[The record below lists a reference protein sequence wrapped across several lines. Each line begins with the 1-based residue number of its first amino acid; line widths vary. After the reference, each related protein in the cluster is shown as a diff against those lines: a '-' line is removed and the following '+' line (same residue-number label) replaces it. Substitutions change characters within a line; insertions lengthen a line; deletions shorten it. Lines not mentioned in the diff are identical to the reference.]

1 MAENEALEHAV
12 NGAPTDEPTR
22 CRLSAA
28 VKVQKVFRGHVD
40 RRKLADSAVLDGQNW
55 WQALD
60 FAKLNISTTSFYKKP
75 ETAAS
80 RWNRVGS
87 NASKVGK
94 GLSLDAK
101 AQKLIFEHWIEAIDP
116 KHRYGKN
123 LYLYFEEWRK
133 SDSEQPFFYWLD
145 LGDGKEVDLQDC
157 PKSKLQN
164 QCIKYLGPVE
174 RENYEY
180 SVVGGKILHKLTG
193 EPLDTN
199 QGSTWNIF
207 VMSVS
212 KRLYSAEKKRGQF
225 HHSSFL
231 AGGATLAAGMLV
243 AKDGE
248 LKSISAY
255 SGHYKPTDDS
265 FETFLSF
272 LEENGVDLSQV
283 EIRGVKGDQ
292 VPDGSGKF
300 LKSDSAIYK
309 NATSESANRTHNLGG
324 KSNRLEE
331 TPPEVN
337 RLIGV
342 KLVRFCLF
350 GVDFV
355 DGEGIGENPMLQPSD
370 LGATSCHLRSSMG
383 NAPSQFDGRHSGSR
397 VALPLAGLLVTDSL
411 TRVDILQ
418 TVSFRSPANRKKK

>member
-1 MAENEALEHAV
+1 MAENKASELHAAK
-12 NGAPTDEPTR
+12 GAPANDPTQSI
-22 CRLSAA
+22 LSAA

-60 FAKLNISTTSFYKKP
+60 FAKLNISTTSFYTKP

-116 KHRYGKN
+116 KHRYGKS
-123 LYLYFEEWRK
+123 LHLYFDEWRK
-133 SDSEQPFFYWLD
+133 SNSGQPFFYWLD
-145 LGDGKEVDLQDC
+145 LGDGKEVDLHEC

-164 QCIKYLGPVE
+164 QCIMYLGPVE

-180 SVVGGKILHKLTG
+180 SVEGGKILHKLTG

-212 KRLYSAEKKRGQF
+212 KRFYSA
-225 HHSSFL
+225 
-231 AGGATLAAGMLV
+231 
-243 AKDGE
+243 
-248 LKSISAY
+248 
-255 SGHYKPTDDS
+255 
-265 FETFLSF
+265 
-272 LEENGVDLSQV
+272 
-283 EIRGVKGDQ
+283 EIRGVYGDQ
-292 VPDGSGKF
+292 VHDGSGKF

-309 NATSESANRTHNLGG
+309 
-324 KSNRLEE
+324 
-331 TPPEVN
+331 V
-337 RLIGV
+337 
-342 KLVRFCLF
+342 
-350 GVDFV
+350 
-355 DGEGIGENPMLQPSD
+355 
-370 LGATSCHLRSSMG
+370 
-383 NAPSQFDGRHSGSR
+383 
-397 VALPLAGLLVTDSL
+397 
-411 TRVDILQ
+411 
-418 TVSFRSPANRKKK
+418 